1 MSTLVR
7 QLSIADTVLL
17 MAKRRHSVETAIWVG
32 GALVGLGVTLVVVV
46 IFGIEL
52 DAELDAPYLK
62 PSNLFANLN
71 NRNLVL
77 ICGAIAGAVLGGWI
91 YKELTEE
98 DES

>member
-7 QLSIADTVLL
+7 WLHAADTVLF
-17 MAKRRHSVETAIWVG
+17 MAKRRDSVQTAICVG
-32 GALVGLGVTLVVVV
+32 GALVGLVVTLVVVA
-46 IFGIEL
+46 IFGVEL
-52 DAELDAPYLK
+52 DAELDAPYLR
-62 PSNLFANLN
+62 PSNLYANLN

-98 DES
+98 DEG

>member
-1 MSTLVR
+1 
-7 QLSIADTVLL
+7 LSVADTVLL
-17 MAKRRHSVETAIWVG
+17 VAKRRDSVHTAVCVG
-32 GALVGLGVTLVVVV
+32 SALVGLIVTLVVVA

-62 PSNLFANLN
+62 PSNLYANLN

-91 YKELTEE
+91 YKELTEQ
-98 DES
+98 DEV

>member
-1 MSTLVR
+1 V
-7 QLSIADTVLL
+7 
-17 MAKRRHSVETAIWVG
+17 AKRRDSVHTAVCVG
-32 GALVGLGVTLVVVV
+32 SALVGLIVTLVVVA

-62 PSNLFANLN
+62 PSNLYANLN

-91 YKELTEE
+91 YKELTEQ
-98 DES
+98 DEV